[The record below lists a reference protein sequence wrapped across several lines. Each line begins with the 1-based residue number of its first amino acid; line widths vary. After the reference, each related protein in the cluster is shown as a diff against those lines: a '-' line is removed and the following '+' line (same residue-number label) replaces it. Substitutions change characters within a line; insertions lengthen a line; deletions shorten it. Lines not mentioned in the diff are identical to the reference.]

1 METRR
6 LEVKKKLGF
15 WQIVVA
21 LFVLLATLIYL
32 PALTGRIPFPRDLVL
47 QFPAWG
53 GMTHSEN
60 WKYYADIGD
69 LITAFYPA
77 RAFTARAIH
86 EGSLPLWNPYLL
98 GGTPFLASPQSSL
111 FYPPN
116 FLYYILPLPAA
127 WTLCLMLRVFLSGVF
142 MTLFTRRIGGSEKGS
157 IFSGLAFTLC
167 GFLTGWQGQPMDDS
181 ATWLP
186 LMCYAVLCLETERSP
201 RWIALAAFAFAMP
214 VLAGHPETTA
224 HVTLVTTALAA
235 VTWISSRFRF
245 QFAWRF
251 AVSGILAGALASIQI
266 IPTWEWLRQM
276 PGALDSRWPTLARHQ
291 VLAWVSRDIFR
302 SPNSAGIL
310 IPVATAYI
318 GMITLLCAPFGLLH
332 RAKKHSLFLATLTV
346 AALAIAYGVEPM
358 HSFVSHVPVLAG
370 LKNDR
375 MVFLAS
381 FGIAGLAGLGISLLE
396 EEFGLVQ
403 RNRLAALALL
413 MIVSAAVFVFVY
425 KLRLATGTR
434 IDFIHRPSFSR
445 TMLIVGILALLLRL
459 YGGLNASR
467 FSTIALAILAFDLVT
482 FSYGYTGFA
491 AGDDI
496 FPQTS
501 IFRFLA
507 RNADPATSRVV
518 QIADAYSANASSM
531 YGLASA
537 DGYEVRL
544 TPWHRTFSLD
554 YNENM
559 GDGIAFTGRRLLEFN
574 DRRLD
579 MLNVKYVVLASG
591 SPEFARLKS
600 TARFSLAYNDGYTA
614 AFENKT
620 VLPRAFM
627 VPVKGVT
634 AFPAIDDQIVFFRN
648 SGFNPQQQFTVS
660 QLPAVLKE
668 PGEEPGSGLP
678 LTRSVEI
685 VGSHVNDIELRAS
698 TPETS
703 VLILS
708 QTYYPGWK
716 ALVDGQRTDV
726 FQVDLSLM
734 GVRIPTGLHDV
745 QFLFRPTSFQ
755 IGAVLSFA
763 SAIVLLGLALW
774 PSTTQRAPGP

>member
-1 METRR
+1 MGTHR

-21 LFVLLATLIYL
+21 LFALLTTLIYL
-32 PALTGRIPFPRDLVL
+32 PALTGRIPFPRDAVL
-47 QFPAWG
+47 QFAAWG
-53 GMTHSEN
+53 GMAHNET
-60 WKYYADIGD
+60 WKQYADIGD
-69 LITAFYPA
+69 LVTAFYPA
-77 RAFTARAIH
+77 RAFAARTIH

-98 GGTPFLASPQSSL
+98 GGTPFLANPQSSL

-116 FLYYILPLPAA
+116 VLYYILPLPAA
-127 WTLCLMLRVFLSGVF
+127 WTLCLMLRVFLCGVF
-142 MTLFTRRIGGSEKGS
+142 MTLFTRRIGGSKKGS

-167 GFLTGWQGQPMDDS
+167 GFMTGWQGQPMDDS

-186 LMCYAVLCLETERSP
+186 LMCYAVLCLETQRSA

-214 VLAGHPETTA
+214 ILAGHPETTA
-224 HVTLVTTALAA
+224 HVTLVASAIA
-235 VTWISSRFRF
+235 VVTWISSRFRF

-266 IPTWEWLRQM
+266 IPTLEWLKQM
-276 PGALDSRWPTLARHQ
+276 PGALDTRWPTLPLHQ
-291 VLAWVSRDIFR
+291 ALAWVSRDIFR

-332 RAKKHSLFLATLTV
+332 RAKKHSLFLAILTMV
-346 AALAIAYGVEPM
+346 ALAIAYGFEPV

-375 MVFLAS
+375 MVLLAS
-381 FGIAGLAGLGISLLE
+381 FGIAGLAGLGISVLE
-396 EEFGLVQ
+396 KEFDRVQ
-403 RNRLAALALL
+403 RNRFAGLALL
-413 MIVSAAVFVFVY
+413 MIASATVFVLVY

-434 IDFIHRPSFSR
+434 IDFMQRPSFSR
-445 TMLIVGILALLLRL
+445 AMLIISILPLLLRL
-459 YGGLNASR
+459 YGGLSASS
-467 FSTIALAILAFDLVT
+467 FSTITFAVLAFDLVS

-491 AGDDI
+491 ARDDI

-501 IFRFLA
+501 IFQFLA
-507 RNADPATSRVV
+507 RNADPATWRVL
-518 QIADAYSANASSM
+518 QIEGAYPPNASIM

-544 TPWHRTFSLD
+544 TPWHLAFSLD
-554 YNENM
+554 YNENLEN
-559 GDGIAFTGRRLLEFN
+559 GIAFTGRRLLEFN

-579 MLNVKYVVLASG
+579 MLNVKYVVVPNG
-591 SPEFARLKS
+591 SPEFAHLKS
-600 TARFSLAYNDGYTA
+600 ALRFSLAYNDGYTA

-620 VLPRAFM
+620 VLPRAFI
-627 VPVKGVT
+627 VPAKGVT
-634 AFPAIDDQIVFFRN
+634 PLGKIDNQLGFFRN
-648 SGFNPQQQFTVS
+648 SALNPQQKFTVS
-660 QLPAVLKE
+660 QLPAVL
-668 PGEEPGSGLP
+668 EEPAEEAGSGLP

-685 VGSHVNDIELRAS
+685 EGNHANDIELRAS

-703 VLILS
+703 VLVLS

-716 ALVDGQRTDV
+716 ALVDGRRTDV
-726 FQVDLSLM
+726 FQVDLSLT
-734 GVRIPTGLHDV
+734 GVRIPPGVHDV
-745 QFLFRPTSFQ
+745 QVFFRPTSFQ
-755 IGAVLSFA
+755 VGAVLSIA
-763 SAIVLLGLALW
+763 STMVLLGIAVW
-774 PSTTQRAPGP
+774 PSTAQKGD